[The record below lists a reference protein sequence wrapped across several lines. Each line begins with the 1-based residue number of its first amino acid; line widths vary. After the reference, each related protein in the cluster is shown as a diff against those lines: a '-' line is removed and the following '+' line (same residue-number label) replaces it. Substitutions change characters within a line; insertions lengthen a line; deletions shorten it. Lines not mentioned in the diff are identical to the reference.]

1 MILAPR
7 PKFYEHGSN
16 TAGCCPAIKAALCSF
31 LGGVFLVACRSELPI
46 LHPLKGGNACHFLLA
61 ACRPQFSDFKPL
73 KDGEMLDNFFWVLF
87 CPFPVPKWTF
97 PVSNL
102 THLGPLS
109 PPPPCLKR
117 SAAQTTWIYPL
128 KPTLDACRIF
138 VLPLSRPFWFKI
150 SPFRC
155 QT

>member
-1 MILAPR
+1 MLD
-7 PKFYEHGSN
+7 N
-16 TAGCCPAIKAALCSF
+16 LF
-31 LGGVFLVACRSELPI
+31 LGAFLSLLVQNFTLPVSN
-46 LHPLKGGNACHFLLA
+46 LTHLGPLKSSTA
-61 ACRPQFSDFKPL
+61 AFQKKCKPL
-73 KDGEMLDNFFWVLF
+73 GFYPLKQGEMLDDFFLCAFSALLIQNFTL
-87 CPFPVPKWTF
+87 

-138 VLPLSRPFWFKI
+138 VWPLSRPFWFKI

>member
-1 MILAPR
+1 
-7 PKFYEHGSN
+7 
-16 TAGCCPAIKAALCSF
+16 
-31 LGGVFLVACRSELPI
+31 
-46 LHPLKGGNACHFLLA
+46 
-61 ACRPQFSDFKPL
+61 
-73 KDGEMLDNFFWVLF
+73 MLDNFSVGAFLSLSGSKMDLSGVKLD
-87 CPFPVPKWTF
+87 PFRTTKSSTAVSQKKCCANHLDLPLKTNTGCLSNFRLAPFSALLVQNFTF

-138 VLPLSRPFWFKI
+138 VWPLSRPFWLKI
-150 SPFRC
+150 SPFDF
-155 QT
+155 